1 MHRSARFTAP
11 MFRPLNV
18 LGVAAA
24 IGLAGWA
31 PASHAQAGKH
41 GAYAGTAKI
50 TYSEGAPPNHV
61 LYRGEVRITIPLTSA
76 TMGELDDVDKP
87 SATARITHIE
97 TSQRDTAPDSGGKI
111 NTVTCKLAAP
121 VEVPLMTQGALNLTP
136 RKKAYWMYFAL
147 IATKPVKLDCVHSRS
162 GAHKRDHLVG
172 MAMGTH
178 EVGIVETALPYADPA
193 RLAAKHFMVPGPGMK
208 SKDAKVEQEWD
219 LQLRR

>member
-1 MHRSARFTAP
+1 MDRFAALPAWTTRPMRIVVMASA
-11 MFRPLNV
+11 V
-18 LGVAAA
+18 
-24 IGLAGWA
+24 GLASWA
-31 PASHAQAGKH
+31 PLLHAQAGKH

-50 TYSEGAPPNHV
+50 TYSEGTPPNHV
-61 LYRGEVRITIPLTSA
+61 LYRGEVKITIPLTSA

-121 VEVPLMTQGALNLTP
+121 VEVPLMTQGTLNLTP
-136 RKKAYWMYFAL
+136 RKKTYWMYIAL
-147 IATKPVKLDCVHSRS
+147 VATKPVKVDCVHSRS

-178 EVGIVETALPYADPA
+178 EVGLDYQGLPYADPA
-193 RLAAKHFMVPGPGMK
+193 RLAAKHSMVPGPGMK

>member
-1 MHRSARFTAP
+1 MHRSAGFTAP
-11 MFRPLNV
+11 MFRPLSI

-24 IGLAGWA
+24 IGVAGWA
-31 PASHAQAGKH
+31 PDSHAQAGKH

-50 TYSEGAPPNHV
+50 TYSEGTPPNHV
-61 LYRGEVRITIPLTSA
+61 LYRADVKITIPLTSA

-121 VEVPLMTQGALNLTP
+121 VEVPLMAQGTLNLNP
-136 RKKAYWMYFAL
+136 RKKTYWMYIAL
-147 IATKPVKLDCVHSRS
+147 IATKPAKIDCVHSRS
-162 GAHKRDHLVG
+162 GAFRRDHLVG

-178 EVGIVETALPYADPA
+178 EVGIATAVLPFTDPA
-193 RLAAKHFMVPGPGMK
+193 RLVAKHSMVPGPGMK
-208 SKDAKVEQEWD
+208 SKAARVEQEWD